1 MLAQCEADLV
11 HLRKQ
16 TPLIL
21 NLTNVVTMDFMANAQ
36 LALGASPLM
45 SVADEEL
52 DELISISQ
60 ALHIN
65 LGTLDTAFIKR
76 CHAAVQFAKKYQK
89 PIVLDPVGAGASKL
103 RTNTALALLPY
114 CTVVRGNASEILSLA
129 NLAHATK
136 GVDSTHHTNDAIEA
150 ATQLAKKNRN
160 TVIISGEIDY
170 VTNGTDAMSLPY
182 GSPLMPLVVGMG
194 CTLTAVIAAF
204 VATQANVFQSAVSA
218 TLYFGLC
225 GTHTATQC
233 QAPGSFRT
241 HFIDNLYQ
249 ADFNTLR
256 GYHAE

>member
-1 MLAQCEADLV
+1 MLTQCDADLT
-11 HLRKQ
+11 HLRKLK
-16 TPLIL
+16 PLVL

-45 SVADEEL
+45 SLADEEL
-52 DELISISQ
+52 DELISIAS

-65 LGTLDTAFIKR
+65 IGTLNTAFIKR
-76 CHAAVQFAKKYQK
+76 CHQAVQYAKKYQK

-114 CTVVRGNASEILSLA
+114 CNVVRGNASEILALA

-136 GVDSTHHTNDAIEA
+136 GVDSTHATHDALETA
-150 ATQLAKKNRN
+150 KQLAKSHRN
-160 TVIISGEIDY
+160 TIIISGETDY
-170 VTNGTDAMSLPY
+170 VTNGTDTVSLPY
-182 GSPLMPLVVGMG
+182 GSALMPYVVGMG

-204 VATQANVFQSAVSA
+204 VATQANAFQAAISA

-233 QAPGSFRT
+233 DAPGSFHT
-241 HFIDNLYQ
+241 HFLDNLYR
-249 ADFNTLR
+249 ADFNAFR
-256 GYHAE
+256 GYYAE